1 MKQNKTTEFKLND
14 RVEFLDGAVKNWR
27 WGKIVEINSKTNTY
41 KIYSGTDM
49 FWARECPVGKRT
61 QLQTI

>member
-1 MKQNKTTEFKLND
+1 MKAAKTPEFKLND
-14 RVEFLDGAVKNWR
+14 RVEFLETPVKNWR

-49 FWARECPVGKRT
+49 FWARECPIGKRT